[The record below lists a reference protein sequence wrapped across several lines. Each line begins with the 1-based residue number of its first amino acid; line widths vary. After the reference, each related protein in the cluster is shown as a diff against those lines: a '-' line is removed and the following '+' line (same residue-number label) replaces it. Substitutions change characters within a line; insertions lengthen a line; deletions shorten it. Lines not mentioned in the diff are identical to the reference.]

1 MAWRGAGLESDF
13 LNPHRQFARTPGLMV
28 RSPEQPWRI
37 YAIAGKR
44 VEELKALL
52 ADG

>member
-1 MAWRGAGLESDF
+1 
-13 LNPHRQFARTPGLMV
+13 MV

-37 YAIAGKR
+37 YAICGKR